1 MSSGLR
7 LALFLLPAVGAVSRA
22 AAQPTAGIIVVR
34 ALVGRPDRVMNDTM
48 GQPYELPQ
56 PPKSVFSALL
66 AAYAELKIPA
76 EVNDT
81 AQGEV
86 GNQQFVRR
94 YDLAGRRISAYLD
107 CGEGLS
113 GPYADSYKVD
123 MSLVTFVTPTGTG
136 GATVRSVL
144 LGAAVDV
151 GEGARP
157 TQPCRSNGEFERRIY
172 QAVRK
177 HLGT

>member
-1 MSSGLR
+1 MRASRR
-7 LALFLLPAVGAVSRA
+7 LALFALIAAGAAPRA

-34 ALVGRPDRVMNDTM
+34 ALVGRPDRVMSDTM
-48 GQPYELPQ
+48 GQPYELSQLPR
-56 PPKSVFSALL
+56 SVFAALL
-66 AAYAELKIPA
+66 AAYADLKIPA

-94 YDLAGRRISAYLD
+94 FDLAGRRISAYLE

-136 GATVRSVL
+136 GGTGRGVL
-144 LGAAVDV
+144 PGGAGGGGGGAPPHPPRR
-151 GEGARP
+151 GEGGVA
-157 TQPCRSNGEFERRIY
+157 G
-172 QAVRK
+172 
-177 HLGT
+177 